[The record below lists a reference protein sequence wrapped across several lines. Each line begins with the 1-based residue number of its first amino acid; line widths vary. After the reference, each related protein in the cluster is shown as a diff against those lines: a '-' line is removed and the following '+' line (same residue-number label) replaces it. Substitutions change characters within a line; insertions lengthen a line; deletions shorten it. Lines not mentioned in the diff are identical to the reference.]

1 MKKSAKYIT
10 IAIAA
15 LGVTS
20 TAFAFG
26 AHHGWRMSPE
36 DRAEFM
42 TGKISEKLE
51 LNTTQQ
57 QNLQA
62 LSATILDIMS
72 DVRSGR
78 AEHMETVQQLLSEP
92 TLDQAKALEMIR
104 QKTEMVNAKAPE
116 VVASIAGFLD
126 SLDGE
131 QKELL
136 REHMK
141 NRMHHRHQEH

>member
-1 MKKSAKYIT
+1 MKKSTKI
-10 IAIAA
+10 IAIAVVA

-20 TAFAFG
+20 TVFAFG
-26 AHHGWRMSPE
+26 AHKGWRMSPE

-42 TGKISEKLE
+42 TGKITEKLE
-51 LNTTQQ
+51 LNATQQ
-57 QNLQA
+57 QNLQV

-104 QKTEMVNAKAPE
+104 LKTEMVNAKAPE

-126 SLDGE
+126 SLDDE
-131 QKELL
+131 QKQQL
-136 REHMK
+136 REHMN

>member
-10 IAIAA
+10 IAIVA

-20 TAFAFG
+20 AAFAFG
-26 AHHGWRMSPE
+26 SHGWRMSPE

-62 LSATILDIMS
+62 LSATVLDIMN

-78 AEHMETVQQLLSEP
+78 TEHMETVQQLLSEP

-126 SLDGE
+126 SLDDE
-131 QKELL
+131 QKQQL
-136 REHMK
+136 REHMN

>member
-1 MKKSAKYIT
+1 MKKSTKI
-10 IAIAA
+10 IAIAVAA

-20 TAFAFG
+20 TVFAFG
-26 AHHGWRMSPE
+26 AHRGWGMSPE
-36 DRAEFM
+36 DKAEYM
-42 TGKISEKLE
+42 TGKITEKLE
-51 LNTTQQ
+51 LSATQQ
-57 QNLQA
+57 QNLQT
-62 LSATILDIMS
+62 LSVTILDIMS
-72 DVRSGR
+72 DARSGR
-78 AEHMETVQQLLSEP
+78 GEHMETVQQMLSEP

-116 VVASIAGFLD
+116 VIASIAGFLD
-126 SLDGE
+126 SLDSE

>member
-10 IAIAA
+10 IAIVA

-20 TAFAFG
+20 AAFAFG
-26 AHHGWRMSPE
+26 AHGWRMSPE
-36 DRAEFM
+36 DKAEFM

-62 LSATILDIMS
+62 LSVTILDIMN
-72 DVRSGR
+72 DARSGR
-78 AEHMETVQQLLSEP
+78 TEHMESVQQLLSEP

-104 QKTEMVNAKAPE
+104 QKTEVVNAKAPE

-126 SLDGE
+126 SLDDE
-131 QKELL
+131 QKQQL

-141 NRMHHRHQEH
+141 NRMHHSHQEH

>member
-1 MKKSAKYIT
+1 MKKSTKI
-10 IAIAA
+10 IAIVLVT

-20 TAFAFG
+20 TVFAFG
-26 AHHGWRMSPE
+26 SHHGWRMSPE
-36 DRAEFM
+36 DKAEFM
-42 TGKISEKLE
+42 TGKITEKLE
-51 LNTTQQ
+51 LNAVQQ
-57 QNLQA
+57 QNLQV
-62 LSATILDIMS
+62 LSVTILNIMS

-78 AEHMETVQQLLSEP
+78 VEHMDTVQQMLSEP

-104 QKTEMVNAKAPE
+104 QKTEMINKKAPD

-126 SLDGE
+126 SLDSE
-131 QKELL
+131 QKQQL

>member
-1 MKKSAKYIT
+1 MKKSTKI
-10 IAIAA
+10 IAIVVVA
-15 LGVTS
+15 LSVTS
-20 TAFAFG
+20 TVFAFG
-26 AHHGWRMSPE
+26 ARHGWSMSPE
-36 DRAEFM
+36 DKAEFM
-42 TGKISEKLE
+42 TGKITEKLE
-51 LNTTQQ
+51 LNATQQ
-57 QNLQA
+57 QNLQV

-78 AEHMETVQQLLSEP
+78 TEHMETVQQLLSEP

-126 SLDGE
+126 SLDDE
-131 QKELL
+131 QKQQL

-141 NRMHHRHQEH
+141 NRMHHSHQEH